1 MNQRSSAKLPVSP
14 RPPKSRIYDSA
25 LDPHDAAHRVSA
37 FIYGNIL
44 VLAALVTIN
53 PHAIHDGH
61 GVLIVLGTGLS
72 TYLAHCVAEQ
82 QEMHVLHGKRVQMNV
97 VIRALRNSVPILTST
112 SLPSFALA
120 LGYWYVLDAETA
132 WYTAV
137 GVVAVRLLLNGALV
151 AKYRGEKVTLRTM
164 LSGIV
169 LAVVALAVALLKAHL
184 TH

>member
-14 RPPKSRIYDSA
+14 RPPKSRIYNSA

-61 GVLIVLGTGLS
+61 GVLI
-72 TYLAHCVAEQ
+72 
-82 QEMHVLHGKRVQMNV
+82 
-97 VIRALRNSVPILTST
+97 
-112 SLPSFALA
+112 
-120 LGYWYVLDAETA
+120 VLDAETA